1 MNLTIFNQLDFL
13 PALKAFFA
21 ELQVPI
27 NAVTDKP
34 IAAKE
39 ILTSTYRDR
48 KPFDLID
55 DVYFLGM
62 VDDAAFRGNDGID
75 LVAAR
80 GLERDYDG
88 LMIFGVALLDDG
100 KLPTRSHLAEISR
113 AFNREFCYTPVVVVF
128 KYGGGAREY
137 LAFANTER
145 SQYKQQWREGEKA
158 GKVTLLRDIDIWQPH
173 SGHERILADL
183 RIPMVGKDR
192 VDGFAKLYA
201 YWRKVLDV
209 SLLNK
214 EFYKEVSN
222 WYFDACKKVI
232 FPKDAKGNQES
243 LIRLITRLMFVWFL
257 KEKGLVPA
265 DLFKESEVR
274 QILRSLEPQ
283 ESSYYKAIL
292 QNLFFATLNTEWGE
306 RRFRKRSPLTPLS
319 QGGKRDRG
327 YMIHNEFRYGDL
339 FVNAEN
345 ALQTYFDQIPFLNGG
360 LFECL
365 DRRDKQDEPEI
376 RIDGFSDRADNVLSI
391 PNELFFGEEREV
403 DLNADFGTSR
413 KKYRVRG
420 LIDIFNGYKFTVTE
434 NTPLEEEVALDP
446 ELLGQVFENLLAAYN
461 PETQTTARKQT
472 GSFYTPREIVN
483 YMVDESLIA
492 YLKNQLL
499 VENVVFLEVGRRQTD
514 IFGNEFKAGQL
525 TIQEQLNQ
533 NPFKDKEDELEQK
546 LRDLFAFD
554 EVNPFADD
562 EAIQKRLIAALDGC
576 KILDPACGS
585 GAFPMGVLQKMVFV
599 LRKLDPQN
607 KRWKE
612 QQREKAIAPLLLDI
626 QIAEKISY
634 EAAKERA
641 IAELREELQKIEDS
655 FKNEMDYPRKLF
667 LIQNCIFGVD
677 IQPIAV
683 QIAKLRFF
691 ISLIIEQ
698 KEDHDAENRGILPL
712 PNLETKFVAA
722 NTLIGIEKSQQ
733 LSIFDTQEIQA
744 KQGRLER
751 LRREHFFA
759 RTLATKR
766 KKRDED
772 ELLCREIGEILQ
784 RNKFSN
790 VELLQNWKPYD
801 QNASASFFDPEWMFG
816 VKDFDICIGNPPYV
830 RQESIKEFKPIFQKQ
845 FTCYT
850 GVADLYVYFY
860 ERAYNLLKPQGVLTY
875 ISSNKYFRSGYGE
888 KLRGFLATKTKI
900 LQLIDFGDADIFTAI
915 AYPSIIITTKASP
928 TDHQVNSLTWDA
940 AQPITEFPEVFK
952 NNAFTI
958 PQAEFKADGWRLES
972 SKVLDLLAKL
982 RKAGTPLG
990 EYVNGKFYYGIKTGF
1005 NEAFVI
1011 DRDTRDRLIAEH
1023 PSSAEVIKPLLRG
1036 RDVKR
1041 WTLDYQDLYLIFTR
1055 RGIDIK
1061 KYPAIESYLSQFK
1074 DRLMPGT
1081 GRKAGTYKWYEIQDN
1096 IAYWQEFDETKIV
1109 WGNLATSP
1117 QFSIEDK
1124 GMYICAPANLI
1135 VAEDYKYLMAILNSP
1150 ITQYIVSQN
1159 AAVRQGGFLE
1169 FKPMYVSQIPIPT
1182 AGEGDRVAIEK
1193 LVSYVLYL
1201 TEQLKNIPSHI
1212 ATLDQSVTD
1221 KRMNL
1226 YFEQIIDA
1234 LVMELYLPE
1243 ELHEH
1248 DKYFM
1253 RYLLPEN
1260 LPSLDTI
1267 KGDKMQI
1274 LRQIFERLFDKEH
1287 PIRHNLFL
1295 LNTIPVVRIIEG
1307 KS

>member
-1 MNLTIFNQLDFL
+1 MNLNNFNQLDFL
-13 PALKAFFA
+13 PALRAFFA

-27 NAVTDKP
+27 NVVTDAP
-34 IAAKE
+34 IAARD
-39 ILTSTYRDR
+39 ILTGTYRDR
-48 KPFDLID
+48 EAFHLMD

-62 VDDAAFRGNDGID
+62 VDDAAFRGREG
-75 LVAAR
+75 LGLAAAQ
-80 GLERDYDG
+80 GLTKDYDG
-88 LMIFGVALLDDG
+88 LVIFGVTLRGREGGL
-100 KLPTRSHLAEISR
+100 LPTRSHLAEISR

-128 KYGGGAREY
+128 KYGDGTNQY

-145 SQYKQQWREGEKA
+145 SQYKQEWREGEKA
-158 GKVTLLRDIDIWQPH
+158 GKVTLLRDIDIQQPH

-222 WYFDACKKVI
+222 WYFDACKRVV
-232 FPKDAKGNQES
+232 FPKGAKDNQES

-257 KEKGLVPA
+257 KEKGLITD
-265 DLFKESEVR
+265 DLFKEIEVR
-274 QILRSLEPQ
+274 AILKSLEPQ

-306 RRFRKRSPLTPLS
+306 RRFRKKVN
-319 QGGKRDRG
+319 QGRDRG
-327 YMIHNEFRYGDL
+327 YMIHNEFRYGDY

-345 ALQTYFDQIPFLNGG
+345 ALQTYFEQIPFLNGG

-376 RIDGFSDRADNVLSI
+376 RIDGFSDRADNLLSI

-499 VENVVFLEVGRRQTD
+499 IENVAFLEVGRRQTD
-514 IFGNEFKAGQL
+514 IFGNEYKQGQL

-533 NPFKDKEDELEQK
+533 NPFKGKEIELEQK

-554 EVNPFADD
+554 DVNPFAGD
-562 EAIQKRLIAALDGC
+562 EAIQERLIAALDGC

-599 LRKLDPQN
+599 LRKLDPHN
-607 KRWKE
+607 ERWKS
-612 QQREKAIAPLLLDI
+612 QQREKAIAPLLADI
-626 QIAEKISY
+626 QTAEKISY
-634 EAAKERA
+634 EAARERA

-698 KEDHDAENRGILPL
+698 KEDHGAENRGILPL

-722 NTLIGIEKSQQ
+722 NTLIGLEKSQQ

-744 KQGRLER
+744 KRLRLER

-772 ELLCREIGEILQ
+772 EQLGREIGEILR
-784 RNKFSN
+784 RNNFSN

-816 VKDFDICIGNPPYV
+816 VGDGFDICIGNPPYV

-860 ERAYNLLKPQGVLTY
+860 ERAYNLLKSQGILTY

-888 KLRGFLATKTKI
+888 KLRGFLATKTKV

-915 AYPSIIITTKASP
+915 AYPSIIITTKAIP

-940 AQPITEFPEVFK
+940 TQPITDFPEVFK

-958 PQAEFKADGWRLES
+958 PQSELKPDGWRLES
-972 SKVLDLLAKL
+972 SKTTELLAKI
-982 RKAGTPLG
+982 RNIGKPL
-990 EYVNGKFYYGIKTGF
+990 EEITGKICIGIKTGF

-1011 DRDTRDRLIAEH
+1011 DQSTRDKLIAEH
-1023 PSSAEVIKPLLRG
+1023 LSSAEIIKPFLRG
-1036 RDVKR
+1036 RDVKK
-1041 WTLDYQDLYLIFTR
+1041 WDIDFTNQYLIKIESSENKDHLWSSKTEKEAERIFSR
-1055 RGIDIK
+1055 Q
-1061 KYPAIESYLSQFK
+1061 YPAIYKYFNQFR
-1074 DRLMPGT
+1074 DQL
-1081 GRKAGTYKWYEIQDN
+1081 
-1096 IAYWQEFDETKIV
+1096 IARSDQGKFFWELRSCKYWQDFEKPKIIFPDISLSARYTYYKESMYV
-1109 WGNLATSP
+1109 DMTAFIIPTQNLYVL
-1117 QFSIEDK
+1117 
-1124 GMYICAPANLI
+1124 G
-1135 VAEDYKYLMAILNSP
+1135 VLNST
-1150 ITQYIVSQN
+1150 IAETFIALISSS
-1159 AAVRQGGFLE
+1159 VRGDYLR
-1169 FKPMYVSQIPIPT
+1169 FKRQYVSQIPIPP
-1182 AGEGDRVAIEK
+1182 ASESDKLAIES
-1193 LVSYVLYL
+1193 LVQKCLDAKGQNCQQWEQEIDEIVARLYGL
-1201 TEQLKNIPSHI
+1201 SEEE
-1212 ATLDQSVTD
+1212 
-1221 KRMNL
+1221 M
-1226 YFEQIIDA
+1226 QIIRG
-1234 LVMELYLPE
+1234 EQ
-1243 ELHEH
+1243 
-1248 DKYFM
+1248 
-1253 RYLLPEN
+1253 
-1260 LPSLDTI
+1260 S
-1267 KGDKMQI
+1267 
-1274 LRQIFERLFDKEH
+1274 
-1287 PIRHNLFL
+1287 
-1295 LNTIPVVRIIEG
+1295 
-1307 KS
+1307 